1 MPRKVCFLLEFR
13 LLFTYTMV
21 ETQLVTRREQM
32 VLTRRQRQV
41 MDFIAEFLRELGY
54 SPSFEEIGR
63 GLQLSSLAT
72 VHKHISTLE
81 RKGFLKRG
89 YNQSRSL
96 EPGPKYLQEA
106 RRARQERSA
115 MELPLLGR
123 IAAGRPIEAPAQ
135 AETISLSDFA
145 GQKDVFVLQ
154 VRGES
159 MIEEHIMNGD
169 YILVEKTAKAQNGEL
184 VVALVGGTE
193 NTLKR
198 LYREPGGRIR
208 LQPANAKMEPIR
220 VPASEVA
227 VQGRVIGVLRRY

>member
-1 MPRKVCFLLEFR
+1 
-13 LLFTYTMV
+13 
-21 ETQLVTRREQM
+21 M
-32 VLTRRQRQV
+32 VLTRRQREV
-41 MDFIAEFLRELGY
+41 MDFIADFLRERGY
-54 SPSFEEIGR
+54 SPSFEEVGR
-63 GLQLSSLAT
+63 GLHLNSLAT

-123 IAAGRPIEAPAQ
+123 IAAGRPVEAPQ
-135 AETISLSDFA
+135 QPETISLSDFA
-145 GQKDVFVLQ
+145 GQKNVFVLQ
-154 VRGES
+154 VKGDS
-159 MIEEHIMNGD
+159 MIEEHILDGD
-169 YILVEKTAKAQNGEL
+169 YILVEKADDAPDGEI
-184 VVALVGGTE
+184 VVALVGGSE
-193 NTLKR
+193 STLKR

-208 LQPANAKMEPIR
+208 LQPANARMEPIR
-220 VPASEVA
+220 VPASEVT